1 MEAAMAR
8 PREFDRQE
16 VLAKATLLFWEK
28 GFAETTLDELDR
40 VTGLHRGSIYNAFGD
55 KRQLY
60 LTCLDF
66 YGEREMA
73 AAVALLAGA
82 PAPKAVRQLFGGL
95 VHAVVKDGK
104 RRGCLLCNASVD
116 EAPYDRDVEVRV
128 LAHIGSLRRA
138 FSQSLSAH
146 RAPGTAAE
154 RAALR
159 RLADHLTASYM
170 GLWVLAKAGFP
181 EAVLRNVVASVT
193 RSVEQTAD

>member
-1 MEAAMAR
+1 MAR

-16 VLAKATLLFWEK
+16 VLAKATVLFWEK

-40 VTGLHRGSIYNAFGD
+40 ATGLHRGSIYNAFGD

-60 LTCLDF
+60 LDCLDF

-73 AAVALLAGA
+73 AAAALLAGA
-82 PAPKAVRQLFGGL
+82 PAPKATRQLFGGL
-95 VHAVVKDGK
+95 VNAVVKHGR

-116 EAPYDRDVEVRV
+116 EAPYDRDVEARV
-128 LAHIGSLRRA
+128 LAHIGTLRRA

-146 RAPGTAAE
+146 RRPGTSAE
-154 RAALR
+154 RVALR

-181 EAVLRNVVASVT
+181 EQVLRNVVASVI
-193 RSVEQTAD
+193 SGVDEI